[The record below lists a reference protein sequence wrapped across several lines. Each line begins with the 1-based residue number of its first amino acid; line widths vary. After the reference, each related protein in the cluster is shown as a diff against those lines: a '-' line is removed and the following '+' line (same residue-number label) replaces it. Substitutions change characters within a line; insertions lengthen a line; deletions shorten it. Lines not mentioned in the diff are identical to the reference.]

1 VGVACGDENENGGRG
16 REEQTEL
23 GRVEYKKE
31 VGKSG
36 ALSWGRERLTTPV
49 RLPTLP
55 SSAGGDDGD
64 ADGIAVV
71 HVGEGFGIWLA

>member
-1 VGVACGDENENGGRG
+1 VGVACGDENENENGGRG

-36 ALSWGRERLTTPV
+36 ALSWGRERL
-49 RLPTLP
+49 
-55 SSAGGDDGD
+55 
-64 ADGIAVV
+64 
-71 HVGEGFGIWLA
+71 

>member
-1 VGVACGDENENGGRG
+1 VDAVELAASRGSGNHRSRRGDGGQAGGRLLVGVACGDENENGGRG

-36 ALSWGRERLTTPV
+36 ALSWGRERL
-49 RLPTLP
+49 
-55 SSAGGDDGD
+55 
-64 ADGIAVV
+64 
-71 HVGEGFGIWLA
+71 